1 MEIICNSE
9 GKIWKI
15 KSKSD
20 RVGTAIYQELCKQL
34 GFDPLNKI
42 LAVQSKRYIKMYFG
56 NLTSEYNTAVC
67 DGREDGKKIFP
78 DRRGNCGAKKCSR
91 KKAKN

>member
-1 MEIICNSE
+1 
-9 GKIWKI
+9 
-15 KSKSD
+15 
-20 RVGTAIYQELCKQL
+20 
-34 GFDPLNKI
+34 
-42 LAVQSKRYIKMYFG
+42 MYFG

-91 KKAKN
+91 KKAKNQKMTGPHPESEKSAEYEAQSNTNNIWRVWNYI